1 MSKVAIVTGASRGIG
16 KAIALELGKR
26 GFFVAI
32 NYRERAASAEAVL
45 NEIKSLGGDGACFK
59 VDVSD
64 YAQVESMVNEV
75 IRSKGGVDVLVNN
88 AGIVS
93 DKTLKNMAKEQWDAV
108 IGTNLT
114 GTFNCTKCVI
124 NSMRERN
131 FGRIISISSVV
142 ALMGNIGQSNYAA
155 SKAGIIGFTKSVAK
169 EVAKY
174 NITANAIAPGF
185 IETEMVASMPADML
199 AKVRE
204 QIPVGRLGK
213 PEDVAKLV
221 AFLASD
227 DASYITGQVIGVNG
241 GLYV

>member
-1 MSKVAIVTGASRGIG
+1 MGKVAIVTGASRGIG

-32 NYRERAASAEAVL
+32 NYRERAASAEEVL
-45 NEIKSLGGDGACFK
+45 KEIKFIGGDGACFK
-59 VDVSD
+59 VDVSNFE
-64 YAQVESMVNEV
+64 QVESMVNEV
-75 IRSKGGVDVLVNN
+75 LRSKGGIDVLVNN

-93 DKTLKNMAKEQWDAV
+93 DKTLKNMAREQWDSV
-108 IGTNLT
+108 INTNLT

-174 NITANAIAPGF
+174 NITVNAVAPGF
-185 IETEMVASMPADML
+185 IETEMVASIPNDIL
-199 AKVRE
+199 GKIKE
-204 QIPVGRLGK
+204 QIPVGRLGN
-213 PEDVAKLV
+213 PEEVAKLV